1 MIVKN
6 AEKPTKNGDKKIR
19 KVLCFFWGFLAGVG
33 LLWILDFAY
42 VVYKMPPYEK
52 QLCRVKGY
60 NKLNRANREDIGAL
74 ADTYDIGSV
83 MFGLVEEGMEINGD
97 MEEADR
103 LDKKIWE
110 KSEVLEFTDLFNV
123 SFDGEAYEAKEIRLC
138 GRDRYEKLGVS
149 PKDVITM
156 GRKDVIEV
164 YFEKKGERM
173 DGFTII
179 INANGNM
186 YFVPPEYLRTD
197 KDGQVYWI
205 ANDIYIK
212 RENED

>member
-6 AEKPTKNGDKKIR
+6 AEKLIKNGNKKTR
-19 KVLCFFWGFLAGVG
+19 RVLCFFLGFLVGVG
-33 LLWILDFAY
+33 LLWILDSAY
-42 VVYKMPPYEK
+42 AVYKMPPYEK
-52 QLCRVKGY
+52 QLCRVNGY
-60 NKLNRANREDIGAL
+60 NKLNWANREDIGAL
-74 ADTYDIGSV
+74 ADTYGIGSV

-103 LDKKIWE
+103 LDKKIEE

-138 GRDRYEKLGVS
+138 GRDRYEGLGVS

-164 YFEKKGERM
+164 YFEKKGEKT
-173 DGFTII
+173 DGFTIL

-186 YFVPPEYLRTD
+186 YFVPPEYVRTNE
-197 KDGQVYWI
+197 DGQVYWI
-205 ANDIYIK
+205 AYKIYVN